1 MTTKRT
7 TLEARQGETNGA
19 GRRILLGLLA
29 LAAVASLAGAFILS
43 NL

>member
-1 MTTKRT
+1 MTTKRS

-19 GRRILLGLLA
+19 GRRILLGSLA
-29 LAAVASLAGAFILS
+29 LAAVALLAGVFILA